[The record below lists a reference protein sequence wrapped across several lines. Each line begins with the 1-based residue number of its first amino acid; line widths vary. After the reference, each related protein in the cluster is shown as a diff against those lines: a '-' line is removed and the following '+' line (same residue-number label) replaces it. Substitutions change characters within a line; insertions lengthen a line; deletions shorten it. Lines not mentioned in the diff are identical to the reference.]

1 MIERQADQWPHRT
14 AHFLLASDMYDD
26 DHEFYSLPV
35 GHRTPRWNAADRPEL
50 PDGSRYF
57 SPTEVNPHPNTWVR
71 PDLGPRQYDISPHPA
86 LPLKTPG
93 VKQHNSDFDNFQAVD
108 RRPNTLYR
116 GIAID
121 FDDRYNRS
129 APMDRIRRLLHGNQ
143 YEDNITAGP
152 LNDWGGN
159 GDELYL
165 RQLGPG
171 GGPGR
176 RVMPTDAEAAAG
188 PHPLGYDHPEIPH
201 LLMQHLLNTDSPRE
215 EIHPDSLG
223 THWTADL
230 GTAAHFAGVL
240 SNNMRKGNPRRLSA
254 ILEGHWRGLGEDPY
268 RRSTGGDFDEQEI
281 TLLRGAPLNIHQV
294 HLFNPHTKQ
303 WHTHDMGGMERHAH
317 RIALTMEDDTSIGD
331 YSPGPMRVPETKSLP
346 KYYDPDQGE
355 YLPKFSPTGIN
366 PRPDTSARPSIQWS
380 ETAPPQDTLPLGV
393 DAYRHIGD
401 GEAVPVDRKPVTLYR
416 GVGLNMYHPDMD
428 RLRRSLY
435 GNEAEGYG
443 LGINT
448 SYPWGAE
455 GAPLPHPSLLDDLDI
470 PDWSLAAPPR
480 KGDLTDL
487 GPGILDHLSNNHD
500 EHELG
505 RHWSLDREQAQQ
517 YASSMGMEFDHR
529 IPLLL
534 EAEWMGHGEDPYRR
548 HTNGHWHD
556 EQEVTM
562 LPGAPLN
569 VTQMHVYHPR
579 TGVWHPLLD
588 TPSPRTASRNR

>member
-26 DHEFYSLPV
+26 DYEFYSVPV
-35 GHRTPRWNAADRPEL
+35 GHRTPRWNITDRPEL

-57 SPTEVNPHPNTWVR
+57 SPTEVNPAADTDAR
-71 PDLGPRQYDISPHPA
+71 PDLGYRKYVHSEDPV
-86 LPLKTPG
+86 LPLKNPG
-93 VKQHNSDFDNFQAVD
+93 VHHNPETGTAHAQD
-108 RRPNTLYR
+108 RMGWGLHR
-116 GIAID
+116 GVRIDLDDSSFNYSPEIA
-121 FDDRYNRS
+121 
-129 APMDRIRRLLHGNQ
+129 RIRRLLKGGEMENPDDTGDDTWG
-143 YEDNITAGP
+143 YE
-152 LNDWGGN
+152 GN
-159 GDELYL
+159 GFYNERL
-165 RQLGPG
+165 PG
-171 GGPGR
+171 MPGNA
-176 RVMPTDAEAAAG
+176 DIAAG
-188 PHPLGYDHPEIPH
+188 PHPLGYDHPELPH
-201 LLMQHLLNTDSPRE
+201 LLLQHLTKYSD
-215 EIHPDSLG
+215 PDQEHHENSLG
-223 THWTADL
+223 RHWTASWPMANLYAKIFPGQSYDYVNEN
-230 GTAAHFAGVL
+230 T
-240 SNNMRKGNPRRLSA
+240 LSA
-254 ILEGHWRGLGEDPY
+254 IISGRWKGLGEDPY
-268 RRSTGGDFDEQEI
+268 RRYTEGNFPDEQEI
-281 TLLRGAPLNIHQV
+281 TMLPGAPLNIHRV
-294 HLFNPHTKQ
+294 HLFNPHTRE
-303 WHTHDMGGMERHAH
+303 WHTHNMGGMERHA
-317 RIALTMEDDTSIGD
+317 RRTALNLEDDTSIGD
-331 YSPGPMRVPETKSLP
+331 YSPGPMPVPETKSLP

-380 ETAPPQDTLPLGV
+380 ETAPPQDTLPLGT